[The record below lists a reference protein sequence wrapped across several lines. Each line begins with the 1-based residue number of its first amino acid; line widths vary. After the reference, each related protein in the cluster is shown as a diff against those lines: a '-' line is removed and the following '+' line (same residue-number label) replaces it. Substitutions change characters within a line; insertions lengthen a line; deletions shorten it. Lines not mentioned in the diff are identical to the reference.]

1 MDKWIICF
9 NPFSNMQFQ
18 VGRIPDI
25 PDGEEEKLSTYDD
38 INSLLTRYFGCLRQ
52 VTNSDHMK
60 EMIDGDLLIFN
71 CFWTLIE
78 EESIGKAISRF
89 ADMLEG
95 HSMNELKRYNH
106 DTIERLSES
115 SSSSDA

>member
-9 NPFSNMQFQ
+9 DPFSNMQFQ
-18 VGRIPDI
+18 VGRIPEFDI
-25 PDGEEEKLSTYDD
+25 EKSSTYDD
-38 INSLLTRYFGCLRQ
+38 TQSLLTRYFACLRQ
-52 VTNSDHMK
+52 VSNSDHMK

-89 ADMLEG
+89 SDMLEG
-95 HSMNELKRYNH
+95 HYANELKRYNN

-115 SSSSDA
+115 SSTEDA